1 MHSKLQ
7 DFCTVNSIKTRTAD
21 FLLDDNGIL
30 HISPFPDAQIDYED
44 ALDNAL
50 VMKKLTGNK
59 PCLKIVDSTT
69 NWTMNK
75 KAKIF
80 SDSKELRE
88 KTIARAIVKGSL
100 INTMI
105 LNFFVRLSRT
115 DVPTKIFTDRDEA
128 YEWLMSFKK

>member
-1 MHSKLQ
+1 
-7 DFCTVNSIKTRTAD
+7 VNSVKTRTVS

-50 VMKKLTGNK
+50 VMKKLTNNK
-59 PCLKIVDSTT
+59 PCLKLLDSTM

-75 KAKIF
+75 KAKTF

-100 INTMI
+100 INSMI
-105 LNFFVRLSRT
+105 LNFFVKLSRSG
-115 DVPTKIFTDRDEA
+115 VPTKIFTNKEEA
-128 YEWLMSFKK
+128 YEWLLSFKK